1 MAGLLL
7 DRWQGNPHA
16 PFAQAFSLLA
26 RRVPVFTLNYSHHL
40 SQALKSGRGGQGQRV
55 PLNFIEYCSRA
66 GAATV
71 LNFLEAGGVGPV
83 ASMHGHY
90 VLHINGRVFDAQSF
104 VLTDEEY
111 GLQLE
116 DFRRHVSKVAQ
127 YRHLIGVG
135 VGTGFLDS
143 HFLAVWKDQRQLQL
157 ADQQVHTWNHY
168 LLLRMLVFKGSSMT
182 LLPALPT
189 QTQTNQ
195 SCAVGFSST

>member
-1 MAGLLL
+1 MVNCIL
-7 DRWQGNPHA
+7 
-16 PFAQAFSLLA
+16 FA
-26 RRVPVFTLNYSHHL
+26 
-40 SQALKSGRGGQGQRV
+40 
-55 PLNFIEYCSRA
+55 A
-66 GAATV
+66 GAPTV
-71 LNFLEAGGVGPV
+71 LNFLKAGGVGPV

-90 VLHINGRVFDAQSF
+90 VLHIHGQVFDAQSF

-143 HFLAVWKDQRQLQL
+143 HFLAVWEDQRQLQL

-168 LLLRMLVFKGSSMT
+168 LLLRMADV
-182 LLPALPT
+182 
-189 QTQTNQ
+189 Q
-195 SCAVGFSST
+195 GFQHDIVASTSHPNPDQPELRSWIQQHLKIIIYGQYFEELTPFLKHVAIAAFVP